1 MDKKT
6 QIQNLIKSQKLS
18 TAEECS
24 MFDSALC
31 ALWNNVEVDD
41 IDDLL
46 KAFSDDTEQDEIMFS
61 LLHIVE
67 SLDSDDSLQK
77 IALLTPEM
85 QGAEEW
91 AKLLNRRILNS
102 EQHCAKYRKL
112 ISALPAYRQEKI
124 LALLA
129 KLD

>member
-31 ALWNNVEVDD
+31 ALWNIVEVDD

-61 LLHIVE
+61 LLHLVE
-67 SLDSDDSLQK
+67 SLDSD
-77 IALLTPEM
+77 
-85 QGAEEW
+85 EEW